1 MSPPLVPT
9 PHQLVHLVLCDL
21 GPSGQAFVETDPGEA
36 DRFSIVS
43 NMTIGR
49 YGRPVRVMAFNALDG
64 TCRDVSAEIAGEL
77 LRAIEV
83 DGLPEGTQAFVQD
96 QTQREAEDSDGTKL
110 PSQRSDCA
118 GCPAPNF

>member
-1 MSPPLVPT
+1 MSPIVPSAN
-9 PHQLVHLVLCDL
+9 HLVHLVLCDL

-43 NMTIGR
+43 NMIIGR

-64 TCRDVSAEIAGEL
+64 TCRDVSADIAREL
-77 LRAIEV
+77 LRTIEL

-96 QTQREAEDSDGTKL
+96 HRPREAEDSDGTRL